1 MTGLMREMTGL
12 ERLRNVANAM
22 RGYTV
27 HGGGPLDLELMG
39 IADRIERE
47 HLREVDDIS
56 GRDADA
62 IAWVESHGGV
72 KECDRKVEASME
84 VGDKYTLLRME
95 LGKMLGYDLMGQFDA
110 SDEELVE
117 KVGKRLMPEGME
129 WPCYEDGEP
138 VRIGDEFECW
148 CGETHTVGSVTIREG
163 RSTLNESQPHS
174 FVVSDGPFT
183 AHGKRVKRPA
193 PKVYDADGVEIRVG
207 DTVYAPQ
214 YCDVR
219 CTVME
224 IDFET
229 YGYLVEVENEGG
241 KKFRETPDVFTH
253 QRPVLDADGVPIRE
267 GDTVYSIETGEP
279 VTVNCVDGDN
289 PWFGTTAGT
298 IRHCSK
304 FTHRAP
310 VFAADGKPLRVGE
323 TVFTVNLGIEGVV
336 ERIERQEYDTIVHV
350 RFIGDNDCAMR
361 EPSDITH
368 ERDSWERLED
378 DADALLKA
386 ESNGKGSYNAA
397 NDYCNAHGLGTDGTV
412 WVLMARDLVRRAK
425 KLAERGA

>member
-1 MTGLMREMTGL
+1 MTGL

-47 HLREVDDIS
+47 TAYDHSKEVSMSAYDLLPEED
-56 GRDADA
+56 RKA
-62 IAWVESHGGV
+62 IAWVREKGGV
-72 KECDRKVEASME
+72 NALSM
-84 VGDKYTLLRME
+84 GFQDADNRRIE
-95 LGKMLGYDLMGQFDA
+95 LCSSLGIDLATGWADA
-110 SDEELVE
+110 MAAMRR
-117 KVGKRLMPEGME
+117 RLMPEGME
-129 WPCYEDGEP
+129 WPKVDGKP
-138 VRIGDEFECW
+138 VDFKTAYRPSLGVLEA
-148 CGETHTVGSVTIREG
+148 
-163 RSTLNESQPHS
+163 
-174 FVVSDGPFT
+174 VSIYNNGACQVMSHDGIIKS
-183 AHGKRVKRPA
+183 AKDIHIVK
-193 PKVYDADGVEIRVG
+193 PKVLDADGVEIRVG

-229 YGYLVEVENEGG
+229 DGYLVEVENEGG

-253 QRPVLDADGVPIRE
+253 
-267 GDTVYSIETGEP
+267 
-279 VTVNCVDGDN
+279 
-289 PWFGTTAGT
+289 
-298 IRHCSK
+298 
-304 FTHRAP
+304 RAP
-310 VFAADGKPLRVGE
+310 AIAADGKPLRAGE

-336 ERIERQEYDTIVHV
+336 ERIERQESDTIVHV

>member
-1 MTGLMREMTGL
+1 MTGL
-12 ERLRNVANAM
+12 ERLKEIAKSTNDFIISRCIA
-22 RGYTV
+22 
-27 HGGGPLDLELMG
+27 LEIEIAG
-39 IADRIERE
+39 ICDQIERE

-62 IAWVESHGGV
+62 IAWVESHGGI

-95 LGKMLGYDLMGQFDA
+95 LGKLLGYDLMGQLDA

-117 KVGKRLMPEGME
+117 KVGKRLMPDGME
-129 WPCYEDGEP
+129 WPKVDGKP
-138 VRIGDEFECW
+138 VDFKTAYGPSLGVLEA
-148 CGETHTVGSVTIREG
+148 
-163 RSTLNESQPHS
+163 
-174 FVVSDGPFT
+174 VSIYNTGACQVMSHDGIIKS
-183 AHGKRVKRPA
+183 AKDIHIVK
-193 PKVYDADGVEIRVG
+193 PKVLDADGVEILVG
-207 DTVYAPQ
+207 DEVWDIYSGERMTAEGFTGTDGGYHTCRVTLESGEQ
-214 YCDVR
+214 TTCDGPR
-219 CTVME
+219 
-224 IDFET
+224 
-229 YGYLVEVENEGG
+229 L
-241 KKFRETPDVFTH
+241 
-253 QRPVLDADGVPIRE
+253 
-267 GDTVYSIETGEP
+267 
-279 VTVNCVDGDN
+279 
-289 PWFGTTAGT
+289 
-298 IRHCSK
+298 
-304 FTHRAP
+304 THRAP
-310 VFAADGKPLRVGE
+310 AIAADGKPLRVGE

-336 ERIERQEYDTIVHV
+336 ERIERQESDTIVHV